1 MVVRQYG
8 GWASLEPADLD
19 MQYKFQADVS
29 CHREFVSQVQQNL
42 SALPGK
48 LSGLPMLIWP
58 SSC

>member
-48 LSGLPMLIWP
+48 
-58 SSC
+58 

>member
-8 GWASLEPADLD
+8 GWAALELADLD
-19 MQYKFQADVS
+19 EKYKIQADVP

-48 LSGLPMLIWP
+48 
-58 SSC
+58 